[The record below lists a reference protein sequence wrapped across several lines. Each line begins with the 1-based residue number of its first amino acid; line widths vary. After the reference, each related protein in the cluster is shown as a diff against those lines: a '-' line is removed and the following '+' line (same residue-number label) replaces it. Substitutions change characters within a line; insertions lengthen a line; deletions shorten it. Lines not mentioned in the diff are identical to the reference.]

1 VTAQLEIPA
10 KFHTA
15 RDLNYPTRGHQDD
28 AFARIW
34 MGKRLLPWHRRALD
48 VAGEYD
54 PATGLP
60 RYPMIVLPEPRQ
72 AGKSFMAMAKNGRKC
87 FTNPGHRAWYTAQT
101 GQDARDQFLKFH
113 DDTLAGSALQGAV
126 TLKRGNGHEC
136 MTFANGSTLRP
147 HPPTED
153 AMHGK
158 QSDDNDIDEAWAF
171 SAEHGALLL
180 QAIGPTQLTRPGA
193 QTWIYSAGGTA
204 ESTWLAE
211 LVARGRAT
219 DGAPGM
225 GICYVEYGIPEGSD
239 AEDLQNIYDH
249 HPAAGTLITMES
261 LKALRELFGDDAAG
275 WARAAGNV
283 WTEVI
288 GGGIPAATWAAAQ
301 TTDELEDG
309 APIGWGAARA
319 GNGSHVAIAAAVQ
332 LEGGRVVAELV
343 DLVPAHGAA
352 ERVRSWVAGDTLM
365 VSRSGSSSGLA
376 DDLELLKVPL
386 ELWDGKRA
394 STPTTRDEAS
404 ACQTFLDSL
413 TAGAFTVRPH
423 PDLDTAVAVA
433 GKRRTTGGGF
443 VWAPTAGGFPIAA
456 LEALTWATYAV
467 RHRRPRIGK
476 PVDRWAS

>member
-1 VTAQLEIPA
+1 MPA
-10 KFHTA
+10 PKFATR
-15 RDLNYPTRGHQDD
+15 RDPAFPTRGHLDD

-34 MGKRLLPWHRRALD
+34 MGRSLLPWHRYVAD
-48 VAGEYD
+48 VANEYD
-54 PATGLP
+54 PETGLP
-60 RYPMIVLPEPRQ
+60 RYSMIVLPVQRQ
-72 AGKSFMAMAKNGRKC
+72 AGKSFFAMAKNGRRC
-87 FTNPGHRAWYTAQT
+87 FTRPGHRAWYTAQT
-101 GQDARDQFLKFH
+101 GQDARDQFLKFY

-158 QSDDNDIDEAWAF
+158 QSDDNDVDEGWAF
-171 SAEHGALLL
+171 PASHGQLLM

-211 LVARGRAT
+211 LVARGRGA
-219 DGAPGM
+219 DGATG
-225 GICYVEYGIPEGSD
+225 GRIAYFEWGIPEGGD
-239 AEDLQNIYDH
+239 AEDLELIYAH
-249 HPAAGTLITMES
+249 HPAAGHLITMES
-261 LKALRELFGDDAAG
+261 LKALRDLFGDDAAG

-288 GGGIPAATWAAAQ
+288 GGGIPAPVWRDAQ
-301 TTDELEDG
+301 TTAELEAG

-332 LEGGRVVAELV
+332 LEGGRIVAELV
-343 DLVPAHGAA
+343 DLVPAHAAA
-352 ERVRSWVAGDTLM
+352 ERVKAWVAGETLM
-365 VSRSGSSSGLA
+365 VSRAGASASLA
-376 DDLELLKVPL
+376 DELELLKVHL

-394 STPTTRDEAS
+394 SNPTTRDESA
-404 ACQTFLDSL
+404 ACQSFLDSL
-413 TAGAFTVRPH
+413 TAGAWKVRTH

-443 VWAPTAGGFPIAA
+443 VWAPTSGGFPIAA